1 MHTSLPH
8 DRPARPSLV
17 GIGLDVLRRD
27 VESLHDDPVP
37 LAIDDGYD
45 SLFAEF
51 GVFALDYLDHVA
63 AENVPSCFLAASMI
77 WGLICFRL
85 GKDVFIS
92 SFTIFARVAILEYKG

>member
-1 MHTSLPH
+1 M
-8 DRPARPSLV
+8 
-17 GIGLDVLRRD
+17 LRRD

-63 AENVPSCFLAASMI
+63 AENVPSCFFGRFDDLGFDLFSF
-77 WGLICFRL
+77 GEGCFH
-85 GKDVFIS
+85 
-92 SFTIFARVAILEYKG
+92 